1 MTYTILWA
9 PACSRTN
16 TEPIALSVIVKY
28 RRSGVPSCGLL
39 RAGGVDNIF
48 FSFSKATSHSSD
60 HLKFLS
66 FFKHLNIGAEILPL
80 CGMNRDKAA
89 IFPVNRSTSLTEVG
103 LLMLMTALHLS
114 ELASMPLSEI
124 M

>member
-1 MTYTILWA
+1 M
-9 PACSRTN
+9 
-16 TEPIALSVIVKY
+16 ALSVIVKY

-39 RAGGVDNIF
+39 RVGGVDNIF
-48 FSFSKATSHSSD
+48 FSFSRATSHSSD

-80 CGMNRDKAA
+80 CGMNLDKAA
-89 IFPVNRSTSLTEVG
+89 IFPVNRSTSLTDVG
-103 LLMLMTALHLS
+103 LLMLITALHLS
-114 ELASMPLSEI
+114 GLASMPRSEI